1 MNYRGENIV
10 TIPNML
16 SVYRL
21 VSFPFIA
28 VLIVLGYERL
38 YFYLVVFNQFTDILD
53 GIIARRFNMKT
64 RLGARLDSLA
74 DQGTYILALTGI
86 IVFRWSFVV
95 DYQILCIV
103 FVTAFAARHI
113 VSLLKFKRPGGLHV
127 NSVRACS
134 LLQYA
139 LFILLFTGGPVGVAF
154 YVTVILSVLAFAEEI
169 TILFMLDKPASSVSG
184 LRQFLRERKG
194 GTSPG

>member
-10 TIPNML
+10 TIPNIL
-16 SVYRL
+16 SAYRL
-21 VSFPFIA
+21 ISFPFIA
-28 VLIVLGYERL
+28 VLIVLGHERL

-86 IVFRWSFVV
+86 VVFRWFYVV
-95 DYQILCIV
+95 EYRILCIV
-103 FVTAFAARHI
+103 FIAAFAARHV
-113 VSLLKFKRPGGLHV
+113 VSLLKFKRLGGLHV

-139 LFILLFTGGPVGVAF
+139 LFISLFTGGPVGIAF
-154 YVTVILSVLAFAEEI
+154 YLTVILSVLAFSEEI
-169 TILFMLDKPASSVSG
+169 VILFVLDRPESTVSG
-184 LRQFLRERKG
+184 LRQLLRERKSG
-194 GTSPG
+194 ARTG